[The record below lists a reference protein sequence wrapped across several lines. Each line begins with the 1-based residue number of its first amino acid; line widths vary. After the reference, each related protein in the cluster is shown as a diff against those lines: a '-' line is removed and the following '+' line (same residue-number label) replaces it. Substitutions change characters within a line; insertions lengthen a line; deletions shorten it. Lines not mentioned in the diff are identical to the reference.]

1 MSVPPR
7 PDVED
12 RHPARDERATLP
24 SRGAALTLFGS
35 LVAPLV
41 IPGLGVLPSL
51 AVLGL
56 GPAMGSRI
64 WPGRSRWHVIVSTVL
79 AFGAFWLGPFLS
91 IAAIA
96 PLRSAWLAI
105 PLCGPESA
113 AGWLVP
119 AVAALL
125 PYTAGCVL
133 SVRLGRPIL
142 WPIATFAAASV
153 YELTLLAFEA
163 GGADWIC

>member
-1 MSVPPR
+1 MNVPAR
-7 PDVED
+7 PDVAS
-12 RHPARDERATLP
+12 HIPAPAERAALP
-24 SRGAALTLFGS
+24 SRAAALILFGS

-41 IPGLGVLPSL
+41 VPGLGVLASL

-56 GPAMGSRI
+56 GPALGSRV
-64 WPGRSRWHVIVSTVL
+64 WPGRSRWTVIVSTVL

-91 IAAIA
+91 VTALA

-113 AGWLVP
+113 VGWLVP

-125 PYTAGCVL
+125 PYAAGCVL
-133 SVRLGRPIL
+133 SVRRGRPIL
-142 WPIATFAAASV
+142 WPVATAAAAVV
-153 YELTLLAFEA
+153 YELTLIAFEA
-163 GGADWIC
+163 SGADWIC